1 VIAIG
6 GLRPLAGQVVRFGT
20 VGGVGFVVDVA
31 VFNALL
37 AAGTAGHLRGAAVLA
52 KSSSTVLAIAVN
64 WLGNRYWAFR
74 EHRRTDIAREAV
86 EFGLVSL
93 AGSLVTVGCLA
104 ASHYLMHLT
113 SPLAD
118 NISANVVGLGLGSAV
133 RFVAYRRWVFAASR
147 GRVELTSEVA
157 AGLARRRA

>member
-1 VIAIG
+1 MIGIG
-6 GLRPLAGQVVRFGT
+6 GLRALAGQLVRFGA

-74 EHRRTDIAREAV
+74 EHRRADIAREAV
-86 EFGLVSL
+86 EFAVVSL
-93 AGSLVTVGCLA
+93 AGSLVTLGCLA
-104 ASHYLMHLT
+104 TSHYLMHLT

-133 RFVAYRRWVFAASR
+133 RFVAYRGWVFAASR
-147 GRVELTSEVA
+147 GA
-157 AGLARRRA
+157 ATRPVLPTAPTAPIP